1 MTLTIHTQEDE
12 QRQLAMTVE
21 VPEDRVKKAMQEK
34 ARQLSRQINL
44 PGFRKGKVPY
54 PILVKYLGEEAIRSE
69 AVEDMVQELYKEAIT
84 QAEIEPFA
92 PGQFDNME
100 LSPLVLKF
108 TVPLEP
114 VVDLGDYRELHKELE
129 EVTVTDE
136 AVQEA
141 LERVQKRH
149 QIVEPVERAAQAGDV
164 VTLKGAGHLVVEDS
178 EEPGDSFFTEERI
191 DFVLEADELYYGQ
204 PFIDAIL
211 GMSVDETK
219 EFTIRLPEDFL
230 DDGEAEAEE
239 GEEAATE
246 TEAETTP
253 ESEAAT
259 QEPSHG
265 HFTITLLEVK
275 NRILPE
281 LNDDLAKEEGEYE
294 TLDELAAALR
304 DDLQKSAEEV
314 AKNQMID
321 EMMDDLLAQAT
332 INYPPAAIES
342 ELDGMVE
349 DLKSRVT
356 RSGWQWE
363 DYLKLQGE
371 TEKSLRDTWREGAVR
386 QVRRSLVLRQFVTN
400 EKLRIRAQELDD
412 VFEKRYGDLDDSL
425 KESMRRFFSES
436 ESGFSMLGG
445 DLMMEK
451 VADRVRAIR
460 SGAAPDLD
468 AIEEE
473 EEDEDW
479 WEEEE

>member
-12 QRQLAMTVE
+12 QRQLTMTVE

-84 QAEIEPFA
+84 QTEIQPYA
-92 PGQFDNME
+92 PGQFDDME

-114 VVDLGDYRELHKELE
+114 VVDLGEYRELHKEVE

-149 QIVEPVERAAQAGDV
+149 QIVEPVERPAQAGDV
-164 VTLKGAGHLVVEDS
+164 VTLKGTGHLITTES
-178 EEPGDSFFTEERI
+178 EEADAPFFEEERI
-191 DFVLEADELYYGQ
+191 DFVLNATELYYGQ
-204 PFIDAIL
+204 SFIDEII

-219 EFTIRLPEDFL
+219 AFTIQLPEGFL
-230 DDGEAEAEE
+230 DDEDDEVDTEGEAGLETEDGAVAEGEAEV
-239 GEEAATE
+239 E
-246 TEAETTP
+246 TP
-253 ESEAAT
+253 P
-259 QEPSHG
+259 QG

-275 NRILPE
+275 NRTLPE

-294 TLDELAAALR
+294 TLDELTAALR

-314 AKNQMID
+314 AKNKMID
-321 EMMDDLLAQAT
+321 EMMDDLQSQAT
-332 INYPPAAIES
+332 INYPPAAIEM
-342 ELDGMVE
+342 ELDNMVE

-356 RSGWQWE
+356 RSGWQWG

-371 TEKSLRDTWREGAVR
+371 TEESLRDHWRDGATQ
-386 QVRRSLVLRQFVTN
+386 QVKRSLVLRQFVTN
-400 EKLRIRAQELDD
+400 EKLRIKAKELDD

-425 KESMRRFFSES
+425 KDSMRRFFSES
-436 ESGFSMLGG
+436 EAGFSMLGG
-445 DLMMEK
+445 DLLMEK

-460 SGAAPDLD
+460 TGTAPDL
-468 AIEEE
+468 AALEE
-473 EEDEDW
+473 EEDEDLS
-479 WEEEE
+479 EEE

>member
-12 QRQLAMTVE
+12 QRQLTMTVA

-84 QAEIEPFA
+84 QTEIQPYA
-92 PGQFDNME
+92 PGQFDDME

-114 VVDLGDYRELHKELE
+114 VVDLGEYRELHKEVE

-149 QIVEPVERAAQAGDV
+149 QIVEPVERPAQVGDV
-164 VTLKGAGHLVVEDS
+164 VTLKGTGYLVAENN
-178 EEPGDSFFTEERI
+178 EESSDSFFEEERI
-191 DFVLEADELYYGQ
+191 DFVLDASELYYGQ
-204 PFIDAIL
+204 PFIDEII

-219 EFTIRLPEDFL
+219 EFTIQLPDGFL
-230 DDGEAEAEE
+230 DDGDDETAEEAET
-239 GEEAATE
+239 ATE
-246 TEAETTP
+246 TEEVTTKG
-253 ESEAAT
+253 ESE
-259 QEPSHG
+259 EPVQG

-275 NRILPE
+275 NRTLPE

-304 DDLQKSAEEV
+304 DDLQKSAEES

-321 EMMDDLLAQAT
+321 EMMDDLQAQAT
-332 INYPPAAIES
+332 INYPPAAIEM

-349 DLKSRVT
+349 DLKNRVT

-371 TEKSLRDTWREGAVR
+371 TEKSLRDQWREGATQ
-386 QVRRSLVLRQFVTN
+386 QVKRSLVLRQFVTN
-400 EKLRIRAQELDD
+400 EKLRIKAKELDD

-425 KESMRRFFSES
+425 KDSMRRFFSES
-436 ESGFSMLGG
+436 EAGFSMLGG
-445 DLMMEK
+445 DLLMEK

-460 SGAAPDLD
+460 SGTAPDL
-468 AIEEE
+468 AALEE
-473 EEDEDW
+473 EEDEDVS
-479 WEEEE
+479 EEE